1 MLTKEK
7 TRLTN
12 NRPIANGRSN
22 ENRVESSVADKLEP
36 ITYRNTHGVIDKLFE
51 CPDSNRDQ
59 ED

>member
-22 ENRVESSVADKLEP
+22 ENRVESSAADKLEP
-36 ITYRNTHGVIDKLFE
+36 ITCR
-51 CPDSNRDQ
+51 
-59 ED
+59 